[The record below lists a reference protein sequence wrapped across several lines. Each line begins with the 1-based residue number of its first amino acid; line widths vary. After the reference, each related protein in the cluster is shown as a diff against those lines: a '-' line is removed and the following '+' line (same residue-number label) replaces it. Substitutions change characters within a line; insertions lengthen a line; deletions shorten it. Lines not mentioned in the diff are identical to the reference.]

1 MSNLHFFLLCLAVF
15 IGVFV
20 IVVVAQNIYYKRKL
34 KQYNKQVETQKEK
47 IESYRAMMKEQQRV
61 IYRPKN

>member
-20 IVVVAQNIYYKRKL
+20 IVVIAQNIYYKRKL
-34 KQYNKQVETQKEK
+34 KQYNKQVEEQKVK
-47 IESYRAMMKEQQRV
+47 IENYRKMMKEQQRIV
-61 IYRPKN
+61 YRLKD

>member
-34 KQYNKQVETQKEK
+34 KQYNKQVEAQKEK
-47 IESYRAMMKEQQRV
+47 IEGYRATMKEQQRIV
-61 IYRPKN
+61 YRPKN

>member
-20 IVVVAQNIYYKRKL
+20 IVVIAQNIYYKRKL
-34 KQYNKQVETQKEK
+34 KQYNKQVEAQKEK
-47 IESYRAMMKEQQRV
+47 IEGYRKMMKEQQRIV
-61 IYRPKN
+61 YRPKN